1 MNLGVDRAR
10 PAVLAIDM
18 HRGHL
23 DLAVATMPV
32 RSAEQAN
39 RIVAAA
45 REFYAWARA
54 RDIPVIHLVTTYRD
68 SFEIRVNPYWRA
80 RADDPNATRKHAM
93 RHNLAGSPGCTIMA
107 GLADEK
113 DWIVDTKKRYD
124 CFSGTDLDLLLRS
137 HGINTLLV
145 TGVNTNSCVLSTV
158 AAANAR
164 DYAVV
169 VVEDVVDTMDDP
181 SLHDAALLCIRTA
194 FGTVLSRAQ
203 IASLPDFAAQ

>member
-1 MNLGVDRAR
+1 MNLGVDEVR

-32 RSAEQAN
+32 RSAEQAE
-39 RIVAAA
+39 RLVAAA
-45 REFYAWARA
+45 RGFYAWARG
-54 RDIPVIHLVTTYRD
+54 RDIPVVHLVTTYRD
-68 SFEIRVNPYWRA
+68 AAEIRINPYWRA

-93 RHNLAGSPGCTIMA
+93 RHNLEGSPGCTIMP
-107 GLADEK
+107 GLAEQG
-113 DWIVDTKKRYD
+113 DWLVDTKKRYD
-124 CFSGTDLDLLLRS
+124 CFRGTDLDLLLRS

-169 VVEDVVDTMDDP
+169 VVEDVVDTMDPP

-194 FGTVLSRAQ
+194 FGTVLSSTQ
-203 IASLPDFAAQ
+203 IAGMPAFGAH